1 MGDLVRLCLVRI
13 SAKVRMVTKGT
24 CRPSSTVMSA
34 QILLI
39 RHGQSTFNAIFDRTN
54 VDPMHF
60 DAPLSPHGRQQVDLA
75 RQKLAMLPPPDLVI
89 CSPLTRAIETTL
101 GLFGGSEIPITVTC
115 RHRERLGNS
124 CDVGRSPGVL
134 ATAFPML
141 SFQHLR
147 DPWWYQ
153 GEPDMRGVHVEPEE
167 TFLGRVEEFRTW
179 VSAQHGRLAVVGH
192 GTFFYRLTGL
202 HFENCE
208 MVEWNPTS

>member
-1 MGDLVRLCLVRI
+1 
-13 SAKVRMVTKGT
+13 
-24 CRPSSTVMSA
+24 MSA

-39 RHGQSTFNAIFDRTN
+39 RHGQSTFNAIFDQTS

-60 DAPLSPHGRQQVDLA
+60 DASLSRYGWQQVDLA
-75 RQKLAMLPPPDLVI
+75 RKKLAMLPPPDQVI

-101 GLFGGSEIPITVTC
+101 GLFGGSKIPITVTC

-124 CDVGRSPGVL
+124 CDVGRSPDVL

-147 DPWWYQ
+147 DPWWHQ
-153 GEPDMRGVHVEPEE
+153 GAPDMRGVPVEPEE
-167 TFLGRVEEFRTW
+167 KFLERVEEFRTW
-179 VSAQHGRLAVVGH
+179 MGTQQGRLAVVGH
-192 GTFFYRLTGL
+192 GTFFHRLTGL

-208 MVEWNPTS
+208 MVEWNPAS

>member
-1 MGDLVRLCLVRI
+1 M
-13 SAKVRMVTKGT
+13 TKGLW
-24 CRPSSTVMSA
+24 PSSSTAMSA

-39 RHGQSTFNAIFDRTN
+39 RHGQSTFNAVFDQTN
-54 VDPMHF
+54 VDPLHF
-60 DAPLSPHGRQQVDLA
+60 DAPLSPLGRQQIDLA
-75 RQKLAMLPPPDLVI
+75 RQKLAMFPPPDLVI

-124 CDVGRSPGVL
+124 CDVGRPPGVL

-141 SFQHLR
+141 SFQHLH
-147 DPWWYQ
+147 DPWWHQ
-153 GEPDMRGVHVEPEE
+153 GEPDMRGVPVEPEE
-167 TFLGRVEEFRTW
+167 IFLGRVEEFRTW
-179 VSAQHGRLAVVGH
+179 VRAQHGRLAVVGH
-192 GTFFYRLTGL
+192 GTFFHRLTGL